1 MRWLS
6 LYSATSKVSEKESFD
21 IPDLEIEADKVDKL
35 IKEYRLL
42 EAWEL
47 ANDWQVIYKEF
58 ESWKPK
64 TNNLKKIRKEKLPL
78 LRNLK
83 DCLTDKVT
91 ALTSDDYKEADRM
104 KLVRYWGKDTAF
116 LEFTEATLKRYGNSY
131 NKTTDEQEKKYLTSL
146 MSGLIRD
153 LNLYFDVYE
162 YNDLFNLDSHE
173 LRLKI
178 AELHRLLLDT
188 LGVEYVEKQ
197 KEKNI
202 ERDLINLL

>member
-6 LYSATSKVSEKESFD
+6 LYSATSKVSEKENFD

-47 ANDWQVIYKEF
+47 ANYWQVIYKEF

-78 LRNLK
+78 LQSLK

-91 ALTSDDYKEADRM
+91 ALTSDDYREADRM

-116 LEFTEATLKRYGNSY
+116 LEFTEATLKRYGHSY
-131 NKTTDEQEKKYLTSL
+131 NQTTDEQEKKYLISL

-153 LNLYFDVYE
+153 LNLYFDVYK
-162 YNDLFNLDSHE
+162 YDDLFKLDSHE

-178 AELHRLLLDT
+178 AELHRLFLDT
-188 LGVEYVEKQ
+188 IGVEYVEKQ
-197 KEKNI
+197 REKNI
-202 ERDLINLL
+202 ERDLINFL